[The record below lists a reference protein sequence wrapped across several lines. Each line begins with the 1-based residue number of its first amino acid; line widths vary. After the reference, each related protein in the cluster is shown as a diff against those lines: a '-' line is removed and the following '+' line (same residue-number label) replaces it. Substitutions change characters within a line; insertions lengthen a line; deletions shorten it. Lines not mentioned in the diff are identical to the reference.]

1 MDCSLDNSAARGY
14 TFRMVIASIREF
26 NRAVPF
32 KPYEIRMVSSQRYK
46 VPHPDFI
53 SISPKG
59 SFVIL
64 FDADESPHH
73 LSSLLIESVSP
84 RNGRPAR
91 KGGRRP

>member
-1 MDCSLDNSAARGY
+1 LPAAGY
-14 TFRMVIASIREF
+14 TIRMVISSIREL

-32 KPYEIRMVSSQRYK
+32 KPYKIQMVSGESFI
-46 VPHPDFI
+46 VPHPDFV

-59 SFVIL
+59 SFVIC

-84 RNGRPAR
+84 RNSRRAR
-91 KGGRRP
+91 KSAKRR